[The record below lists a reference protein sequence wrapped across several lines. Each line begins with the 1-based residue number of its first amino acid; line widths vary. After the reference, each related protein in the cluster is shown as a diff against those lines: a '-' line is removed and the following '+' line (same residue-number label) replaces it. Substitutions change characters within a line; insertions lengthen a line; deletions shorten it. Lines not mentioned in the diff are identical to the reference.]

1 MKVIGIGAHPDDIE
15 IYMFGLLSCYLDRN
29 DDVYVAVATDGAAGI
44 IKGSNNLIKKREKE
58 SEIALSVFGKPFMMG
73 LPDGNLSGANDA
85 QKIIKE
91 FITKIKPDLVIT
103 HSPEDYHPD
112 HRILSYYVENA
123 VGFKCPVLL
132 ADTLMGV
139 NFIPEYYIDITK
151 NFQKKSQAILAH
163 KSQSPEKFLKATRLL
178 NRFRSAQCN
187 APSGNYAEAYR
198 FNRRFPFSDVSYLLP
213 SLQKTFPY
221 YEKKNNSFL

>member
-44 IKGSNNLIKKREKE
+44 IKGSNNLIKKEKKE

-103 HSPEDYHPD
+103 HSQ
-112 HRILSYYVENA
+112 RIIIQIIE
-123 VGFKCPVLL
+123 
-132 ADTLMGV
+132 
-139 NFIPEYYIDITK
+139 
-151 NFQKKSQAILAH
+151 
-163 KSQSPEKFLKATRLL
+163 
-178 NRFRSAQCN
+178 
-187 APSGNYAEAYR
+187 
-198 FNRRFPFSDVSYLLP
+198 SYLIM
-213 SLQKTFPY
+213 
-221 YEKKNNSFL
+221 